1 MSVKREELVR
11 DSLTLNLSRL
21 YARVL
26 ELEERIES
34 GREDLLEGYHE
45 ALREFRETFR
55 EFVRTRLRS
64 FAEETMETGIEY
76 LAFVTEDGNALI
88 LEGDEGRVTAP
99 VKGAIAE
106 VHT

>member
-34 GREDLLEGYHE
+34 GR
-45 ALREFRETFR
+45 
-55 EFVRTRLRS
+55 RTS
-64 FAEETMETGIEY
+64 S
-76 LAFVTEDGNALI
+76 
-88 LEGDEGRVTAP
+88 
-99 VKGAIAE
+99 KAIMR
-106 VHT
+106 H

>member
-34 GREDLLEGYHE
+34 GREDLLEGYYE
-45 ALREFRETFR
+45 ALREFRENFR

-64 FAEETMETGIEY
+64 FAEETMETGPFTSGYCSKYFSER
-76 LAFVTEDGNALI
+76 AL
-88 LEGDEGRVTAP
+88 LRTAATP
-99 VKGAIAE
+99 
-106 VHT
+106 